1 MGLDHYFTHEF
12 SASHALQL
20 FEEMSHS
27 CGLCNGDSFVLVLQ
41 FGYHKGIRDKGGGLP
56 KDKIWKDHSRIFRY
70 KIGTIL
76 ISSCTNEFEN
86 ATAYNK
92 DGTVCLSKFNSK
104 DFLAICE
111 LGFVLNAKKRIFF
124 GGS

>member
-41 FGYHKGIRDKGGGLP
+41 FGYHKGIRDK
-56 KDKIWKDHSRIFRY
+56 
-70 KIGTIL
+70 
-76 ISSCTNEFEN
+76 
-86 ATAYNK
+86 